1 MTPSPTPIVDAATLT
16 KAAGWIDSIIGI
28 ISGAVQNPY
37 LAIAAV
43 VVVLAGGLLGY
54 FLISGK
60 ITAWRRQLA
69 QRETEHGKQDFVD
82 HEVPANQTKN
92 DQDQANR
99 DRLKDLP

>member
-1 MTPSPTPIVDAATLT
+1 MTPSPLPTVDAAILAKT
-16 KAAGWIDSIIGI
+16 AGWVDSIVGI
-28 ISGAVQNPY
+28 ISSTVQNPY
-37 LAIAAV
+37 LAIVAV
-43 VVVLAGGLLGY
+43 MVVLGGYLV
-54 FLISGK
+54 ISGK

-92 DQDQANR
+92 NQDQANR